1 MPATSLDD
9 LYSQKLQL
17 LLDAEHQGLDAIPQL
32 AQAVH
37 DPKLRDTLQKHRRE
51 SEGHVQRVQQLIDGN
66 ARGSRT
72 EECTSMR
79 ALIQEA
85 QRTLGNIQDPDTIDA
100 FVISAQ
106 QAIEHHEIAAYGT
119 ARSWAQELGRDD
131 DARTLQQI
139 LDEEGNA
146 DKQLSAIAERQVN
159 ERAAQGADR
168 EVGIQRGREADRSRR
183 DEQGQGAGRLRDVE
197 AQRGADLR

>member
-17 LLDAEHQGLDAIPQL
+17 LLDAEHQGLDALPQL

-37 DPKLRDTLQKHRRE
+37 DPKLRDTLQQHRRE
-51 SEGHVQRVQQLIDGN
+51 SEGHVQRLQQLIDGN
-66 ARGSRT
+66 ARGSRN
-72 EECTSMR
+72 EECISMR

-85 QRTLGNIQDPDTIDA
+85 QRTLDTIQDPDTVDA
-100 FVISAQ
+100 FVIGAQ

-131 DARTLQQI
+131 HARTLQQI

-159 ERAAQGADR
+159 ERAAQGSER
-168 EVGIQRGREADRSRR
+168 EVGIQRGRETDRSRR

-197 AQRGADLR
+197 AQRGADMR

>member
-17 LLDAEHQGLDAIPQL
+17 LLDAEHQGLDALPQL
-32 AQAVH
+32 AQAVR
-37 DPKLRDTLQKHRRE
+37 DPKLRDALQHHRRE
-51 SEGHVQRVQQLIDGN
+51 SEGHVQRLQQLIDGN
-66 ARGSRT
+66 RHGSRN

-85 QRTLGNIQDPDTIDA
+85 QRALQNIQDPDTIDA
-100 FVISAQ
+100 FVIGAQ

-119 ARSWAQELGRDD
+119 VHAWAEELGRDD
-131 DARTLQQI
+131 DARILQQT
-139 LDEEGNA
+139 LDEESHA
-146 DKQLSAIAERQVN
+146 DEQLSMLAERRVN

-168 EVGIQRGREADRSRR
+168 EVGLERGREADRSSRGTSAR
-183 DEQGQGAGRLRDVE
+183 DAGRLTDVDV
-197 AQRGADLR
+197 QRGADMR

>member
-37 DPKLRDTLQKHRRE
+37 DPKLRDTLQQHRRE

-72 EECTSMR
+72 EECISMR

-119 ARSWAQELGRDD
+119 ARSWAQQLALED
-131 DARTLQQI
+131 DATSLQRT
-139 LDEEGNA
+139 LDEEGEANEL
-146 DKQLSAIAERQVN
+146 LSIIAEQRVN
-159 ERAAQGADR
+159 ERAAQGAERD
-168 EVGIQRGREADRSRR
+168 VGIKRHNEADGARH
-183 DEQGQGAGRLRDVE
+183 DQTGDGAGQLTDVE
-197 AQRGADLR
+197 VHRGADQR

>member
-1 MPATSLDD
+1 
-9 LYSQKLQL
+9 
-17 LLDAEHQGLDAIPQL
+17 
-32 AQAVH
+32 
-37 DPKLRDTLQKHRRE
+37 
-51 SEGHVQRVQQLIDGN
+51 
-66 ARGSRT
+66 
-72 EECTSMR
+72 MR
-79 ALIQEA
+79 ALIEETQNTVSSIE
-85 QRTLGNIQDPDTIDA
+85 DPDAIDA
-100 FVISAQ
+100 YIIGAQ

>member
-32 AQAVH
+32 AGAVH
-37 DPKLRDTLQKHRRE
+37 DPKLRDALQQHRRE
-51 SEGHVQRVQQLIDGN
+51 SEEHVQRLQQLID
-66 ARGSRT
+66 AQSRGSQNQ
-72 EECTSMR
+72 ECTSMR

-85 QRTLGNIQDPDTIDA
+85 QRTLSTIQDPDTIDA
-100 FVISAQ
+100 FVIGAQ

-119 ARSWAQELGRDD
+119 ARSWAQELGRND
-131 DARTLQQI
+131 DARTLQQT

-146 DKQLSAIAERQVN
+146 DKQLSTIAERQVN

-168 EVGIQRGREADRSRR
+168 EVGIARGGAADRSRR
-183 DEQGQGAGRLRDVE
+183 DESGRGAGRLSDVE
-197 AQRGADLR
+197 AQRGADMR

>member
-17 LLDAEHQGLDAIPQL
+17 LLDAEHQGLDAIPQF

-51 SEGHVQRVQQLIDGN
+51 SEGHVQQLLQLIDGN
-66 ARGSRT
+66 SSGSRNQ
-72 EECTSMR
+72 ECISMR

-85 QRTLGNIQDPDTIDA
+85 QRTLDNIKDPDTVDA
-100 FVISAQ
+100 FVIGAE

-131 DARTLQQI
+131 DARTLQGI

-146 DKQLSAIAERQVN
+146 DKQLSTIAERNVN
-159 ERAAQGADR
+159 ERAARGSDR
-168 EVGIQRGREADRSRR
+168 EVGIRRGAEGDRARR
-183 DEQGQGAGRLRDVE
+183 DEQGHGAGRLSDVE
-197 AQRGADLR
+197 ARRDADMR

>member
-1 MPATSLDD
+1 MPATSLED

-32 AQAVH
+32 AQAVQ
-37 DPKLRDTLQKHRRE
+37 DPKLREALQKHRRE
-51 SEGHVQRVQQLIDGN
+51 SEEHVQLLQQLIDAN
-66 ARGSRT
+66 SHGSRNQ
-72 EECTSMR
+72 ECTSMR

-85 QRTLGNIQDPDTIDA
+85 QRTLASIQDPETIDA
-100 FVISAQ
+100 FVIGAQ

-131 DARTLQQI
+131 DARTLQQT

-146 DKQLSAIAERQVN
+146 DEQLTMIAERRVN
-159 ERAAQGADR
+159 ERAAHGTDR
-168 EVGIQRGREADRSRR
+168 EVGIRRGGEADRSSRTESGR
-183 DEQGQGAGRLRDVE
+183 SAGRLSDVDV
-197 AQRGADLR
+197 QRGADMR

>member
-17 LLDAEHQGLDAIPQL
+17 LLDAEHQALDAIPQL

-51 SEGHVQRVQQLIDGN
+51 SEGHVQRLQQLIDGN
-66 ARGSRT
+66 SSGSRNQ
-72 EECTSMR
+72 ECISMR

-85 QRTLGNIQDPDTIDA
+85 QRTLGDIQDPDTIDA
-100 FVISAQ
+100 FVIGAQ

-119 ARSWAQELGRDD
+119 ARSWARELGRDD
-131 DARTLQQI
+131 DARTLQGI

-146 DKQLSAIAERQVN
+146 DKQLSTIAERQVN
-159 ERAAQGADR
+159 ERAARGSER
-168 EVGIQRGREADRSRR
+168 EVGIQRGGEADRSRR
-183 DEQGQGAGRLRDVE
+183 GEQGHGAGRLSDVE
-197 AQRGADLR
+197 ASRAADMR

>member
-1 MPATSLDD
+1 MPATSLED

-32 AQAVH
+32 AQAVQ
-37 DPKLRDTLQKHRRE
+37 DPKLREALQKHRRE
-51 SEGHVQRVQQLIDGN
+51 SEEHVHRLQQLIDANGH
-66 ARGSRT
+66 GSRT
-72 EECTSMR
+72 QECTSMR

-85 QRTLGNIQDPDTIDA
+85 QRTLANIQDPETLDA
-100 FVISAQ
+100 FIIGAQ

-131 DARTLQQI
+131 DARTLQQT

-146 DKQLSAIAERQVN
+146 DKQLSTIAEQRVN
-159 ERAAQGADR
+159 ERAAQGTDR
-168 EVGIQRGREADRSRR
+168 EVGIRRGGEADRSSRAESSR
-183 DEQGQGAGRLRDVE
+183 GAGRLTDVDV
-197 AQRGADLR
+197 QRGADMR

>member
-32 AQAVH
+32 AQAVR
-37 DPKLRDTLQKHRRE
+37 DPKLRDALQQHRRE
-51 SEGHVQRVQQLIDGN
+51 SEGHVQRLQQLIDAN
-66 ARGSRT
+66 RHGSRN

-85 QRTLGNIQDPDTIDA
+85 QRTLQKLQDPDTIDA
-100 FVISAQ
+100 FVIGAQ

-119 ARSWAQELGRDD
+119 VHAWAEELGRDD
-131 DARTLQQI
+131 DARILHQT
-139 LDEEGNA
+139 LDEERHA
-146 DKQLSAIAERQVN
+146 DEQLSMIAERRVN

-168 EVGIQRGREADRSRR
+168 EVELERGREADRSSRGTSAR
-183 DEQGQGAGRLRDVE
+183 DAGRLTDVDV
-197 AQRGADLR
+197 QRGADMR